1 MEPPATTARA
11 GHQAGGRQAGPRLA
25 QRRWASTCPAPAPS
39 RGIRRAKTPG
49 PAPACQPSRR
59 CSLPNSGR
67 AESSPPWF
75 VRVK

>member
-49 PAPACQPSRR
+49 PARPASHPVAAPFRILDVRNPRR
-59 CSLPNSGR
+59 LDLCG
-67 AESSPPWF
+67 
-75 VRVK
+75 